1 MIIKLKNL
9 GPLKQAQFEIGDMT
23 IICGPNN
30 TGKTYATYALFGFL
44 SFWKQ
49 FISIDVTSNSVQQL
63 MVEGAMELDLN
74 DYINDAEAI
83 LHKGCEEYTKQLPRF
98 FASSEKYFTDTSFLI
113 DIEENDIQPKQSFEL
128 TMGTAK
134 TKLITILKQPPD
146 PMVHI
151 SLLVEKDERKMPNA
165 LISKVI
171 GDAIKVIGD
180 AIKEILFGHL
190 FPNVFI
196 ASAERTG
203 AAIFRKELNFARNRL
218 LEQMSTSGKEFN
230 PLDLLLKVFSD
241 YAWPVRANVD
251 FTRQLETV
259 AKRESFIAKEHP
271 ELLRDFSDIIGGEY
285 TVTRSDELFFIPRA
299 NKRLK
304 LTMDESSSAVRSLLD
319 VGFYLRHVAQPGDL
333 FVIDEPELNLHPEN
347 QRRIA
352 RLFARLVN
360 LGIKIFMTTHSDYI
374 VKELNTLIMLNHE
387 KPHLKR
393 IMENEG
399 YKPDEM
405 VFSNAVKVYIA
416 EEAPIM
422 LDGGQRKTR
431 CQTLT
436 PADIDPELG
445 IEARS
450 FDKTIEDMNRIQEE
464 IIWGGE

>member
-9 GPLKQAQFEIGDMT
+9 GPLKQAEFELGDMT

-44 SFWKQ
+44 SFWKEA
-49 FISIDVTSNSVQQL
+49 FSINVSKNSVQKL
-63 MVEGAMELDLN
+63 MSEGSMELDLD
-74 DYINDAEAI
+74 DYINDAETI
-83 LHKGCEEYTKQLPRF
+83 LNKGCEEYTKQLPRV
-98 FASSEKYFTDTSFLI
+98 FASSEKHFADASFC
-113 DIEENDIQPKQSFEL
+113 IEISTNEIRPKESFEL

-134 TKLITILKQPPD
+134 TKLISILKQPPD
-146 PMVHI
+146 PKVHI
-151 SLLVEKDERKMPNA
+151 SLLVEKDERKIPNS

-171 GDAIKVIGD
+171 SD

-190 FPNVFI
+190 FPNAFI

-218 LEQMSTSGKEFN
+218 LEEMGTLDKELN
-230 PLDLLLKVFSD
+230 PFELLTKVYSD
-241 YAWPVRANVD
+241 YALPVRANVD
-251 FTRQLETV
+251 FTRQLESV
-259 AKRESFIAKEHP
+259 AKKESFITKNNP
-271 ELLRDFSDIIGGEY
+271 ELLTDFSDIIGGEY
-285 TVTRSDELFFIPRA
+285 TVTRSEELFFVPKA

-319 VGFYLRHVAQPGDL
+319 VGFYLRHVAQPNDL
-333 FVIDEPELNLHPEN
+333 FVVDEPELNLHPEN

-374 VKELNTLIMLNHE
+374 IKELNTLIMLNRD
-387 KPHLKR
+387 KTYLKR
-393 IMENEG
+393 IMEHEG
-399 YKPDEM
+399 YKPEELL
-405 VFSNAVKVYIA
+405 SAERVKVYIA
-416 EEAPIM
+416 EEALVM
-422 LDGGQRKTR
+422 LDGGKRKTY
-431 CQTLT
+431 CQTLSS
-436 PADIDPELG
+436 ADIHPELG

-464 IIWGGE
+464 IIWGGDENA

>member
-1 MIIKLKNL
+1 MLIKLKNL

-63 MVEGAMELDLN
+63 MVEGATELDLN
-74 DYINDAEAI
+74 DYISDAEAI

-98 FASSEKYFTDTSFLI
+98 FASSETYFTDTSFLI

-151 SLLVEKDERKMPNA
+151 SLLVEKDKDERKVPNG
-165 LISKVI
+165 LIS
-171 GDAIKVIGD
+171 KVIGD

-218 LEQMSTSGKEFN
+218 LEQMGTLGKELN
-230 PLDLLLKVFSD
+230 PFDLLAKVYSD

-259 AKRESFIAKEHP
+259 VKRESFIAKEHP

-285 TVTRSDELFFIPRA
+285 TVTRSDELYFIPRA

-304 LTMDESSSAVRSLLD
+304 LTMDESSSAVRSFLD

-374 VKELNTLIMLNHE
+374 IKELNTLIMLNHD
-387 KPHLKR
+387 KAHLKR

-405 VFSNAVKVYIA
+405 LSANKVKVYIA
-416 EEAPIM
+416 GEALVR